1 MQTTVRSNP
10 VWMSSAEAA
19 AKLGVSLPT
28 LYSYV
33 SRGWLHPQPAAVA
46 AHAGGADGA
55 SATQGESGA
64 NDAKGAKGA
73 SRAKLYRRGEVERLA
88 RRNDAAHEPRRA
100 TQAALNFGLP
110 VLESSLCL
118 IEDGRYYYRGIDA
131 VELAAKATLE
141 DVAALLWNCDEQA
154 LRRQNNLQACPRLPD
169 DTLPMPKRM
178 RLRFEPLASRW
189 ALLDVPAGDHGAHWP
204 LVQAMMLAATGCAPQ
219 TVSAPSHVHL
229 HEQLAAGWG
238 LSAAAAGELR
248 RALVLVADHELN
260 VSSFTARC
268 VASTGVDA
276 AAAVVAA
283 LGALS
288 GPRHGAMSI
297 EVESLWPQFGSES
310 RDAARLERWLDDRP
324 ARIPGFGHALY
335 PDGDPRAQALLARLP
350 RHSAHDRLLQAMQ
363 RRSGHAPNLDYAL
376 TALTRELAAPPG
388 AAFALLAIGRSVG
401 WLAHVFEQ
409 RALDTLIRPRAA
421 YVGPLPQRSAPQA
434 PIGRVIRR
442 R

>member
-1 MQTTVRSNP
+1 MQTTDGSNP

-19 AKLGVSLPT
+19 ARLGVSLPT

-33 SRGWLHPQPAAVA
+33 SRGWLHPQPATVA
-46 AHAGGADGA
+46 AHADGA
-55 SATQGESGA
+55 VATQGESGA
-64 NDAKGAKGA
+64 KSAKGA

-100 TQAALNFGLP
+100 TQAALSFGLP

-131 VELAAKATLE
+131 VEMAATATLE
-141 DVAALLWNCDEQA
+141 DVAALLWSCDEQA
-154 LRRQNNLQACPRLPD
+154 LRRQDNMQACPRLPD
-169 DTLPMPKRM
+169 DTLPMPQRM
-178 RLRFEPLASRW
+178 RLRFEALASRW

-204 LVQAMMLAATGCAPQ
+204 LVQVMMLAATGRSPQ
-219 TVSAPSHVHL
+219 PVSAPSHAHL
-229 HEQLAAGWG
+229 HEQLAAAWS

-276 AAAVVAA
+276 AAALVAA
-283 LGALS
+283 LAALS

-297 EVESLWPQFGSES
+297 DVEALWPQFESES
-310 RDAARLERWLDDRP
+310 RDAARLERWLDDRR

-350 RHSAHDRLLQAMQ
+350 RQSARDRLVQAVQ
-363 RRSGHAPNLDYAL
+363 RRSGQAPNLDYAL

-409 RALDTLIRPRAA
+409 QALGMLIRPRAA
-421 YVGPLPQRSAPQA
+421 YVGALPQRSLPQA
-434 PIGRVIRR
+434 PVGRVIRR